1 MYPGYFDIG
10 QTSPWQP
17 WSGNQEPWQM
27 PPTSSDHLQF
37 NFMSPSP
44 LMVNI
49 DSVKC
54 SPPAQEVPCL
64 PSPAAAEQ
72 ETCISSSGLID
83 TCLPSPA
90 AGSESGY
97 SSYGGSYAGS
107 ESTSSSY
114 NVHQSHSQHILQQP
128 LHVSP
133 SQLRNVS
140 PPSSPE
146 SDDSVFLPET
156 DLPRAQP
163 PRVTLP
169 PINLKN
175 NTSFTEAELKAI
187 TPWRNALIERLLA
200 NQSRNQISTSNLP
213 SNNSSVSVKSET
225 SNPTQHSPPN
235 QNLFSTSMEI
245 KHNQPPMSRG
255 GGGRQRQ
262 GRGHARGQMVGGPP
276 FHDVRHLT
284 EFDFGSGPAYEGRIC
299 HGTTPYI
306 AISGC
311 IKQVQT
317 LINYTRT
324 STFTFIQA
332 NQGTGTVRAV
342 VETILKYCLPTDLSQ
357 YSLTG
362 KSLQE
367 KKEIRN
373 GMAQSRVIMSESGS
387 SKLSIPPQLI
397 SGISNFLKI
406 YLTPEGMAASGCTSV
421 ASYTRKLISKSCSRY
436 KLIDLSI
443 SY

>member
-1 MYPGYFDIG
+1 
-10 QTSPWQP
+10 
-17 WSGNQEPWQM
+17 M

-37 NFMSPSP
+37 NFISPSP

-64 PSPAAAEQ
+64 PSPAAGEQ
-72 ETCISSSGLID
+72 DTCISPSGLND

-107 ESTSSSY
+107 ESTSSYSH
-114 NVHQSHSQHILQQP
+114 HQSHPQHHLQQP

-133 SQLRNVS
+133 SQFSNVS

-156 DLPRAQP
+156 EVPRVQP

-200 NQSRNQISTSNLP
+200 NQARNNTSNLP
-213 SNNSSVSVKSET
+213 SSNSSSSVRSET
-225 SNPTQHSPPN
+225 PNILTTQQSPPN
-235 QNLFSTSMEI
+235 QNLFSSSMEV
-245 KHNQPPMSRG
+245 KHQLHSVQSRP

-262 GRGHARGQMVGGPP
+262 GRGHARGQMSGGPP
-276 FHDVRHLT
+276 FHDVSHLT
-284 EFDFGSGPAYEGRIC
+284 EFEFGSGPAYEGRIC

-311 IKQVQT
+311 IKQVWMDQ
-317 LINYTRT
+317 
-324 STFTFIQA
+324 
-332 NQGTGTVRAV
+332 
-342 VETILKYCLPTDLSQ
+342 K
-357 YSLTG
+357 
-362 KSLQE
+362 
-367 KKEIRN
+367 
-373 GMAQSRVIMSESGS
+373 
-387 SKLSIPPQLI
+387 
-397 SGISNFLKI
+397 
-406 YLTPEGMAASGCTSV
+406 
-421 ASYTRKLISKSCSRY
+421 
-436 KLIDLSI
+436 
-443 SY
+443 